1 MRELEAKKRLSML
14 EKVNQRIQMQDYM
27 GEVRMKE
34 DMLKQEKASKVQNY
48 RSVLESQ
55 KRGIIEPLLSQHH
68 SQPSLISMESPGR
81 HSIGDQHLFTTMDM
95 DPVVIRN

>member
-14 EKVNQRIQMQDYM
+14 EKVNQRMQMQDYM

-48 RSVLESQ
+48 RSVLES
-55 KRGIIEPLLSQHH
+55 
-68 SQPSLISMESPGR
+68 
-81 HSIGDQHLFTTMDM
+81 
-95 DPVVIRN
+95 